1 MKRNRGITKLLTILI
16 ASAPGLVAA
25 QSAAEI
31 GQAMQANAV
40 ALRGYSWKMRTDVKM
55 DGESKKTSLQQ
66 LRFDIS
72 GNLQKTML
80 SAPTEPP
87 KGRGIKGKKIAQKMA
102 ELQQLGEALSEI
114 TMAYLHPNPNQL
126 DSFLKTANVWEG
138 KRGSSGALTR
148 VEGSGLVAPRDSVNI
163 YVNASTKRPTKLE
176 VQSAMN
182 ENPVQIVAEYRDL
195 PNGPTY
201 IARVTVDYPEAKL
214 QLIIEN
220 FDYVSQR

>member
-1 MKRNRGITKLLTILI
+1 M
-16 ASAPGLVAA
+16 
-25 QSAAEI
+25 
-31 GQAMQANAV
+31 
-40 ALRGYSWKMRTDVKM
+40 
-55 DGESKKTSLQQ
+55 
-66 LRFDIS
+66 
-72 GNLQKTML
+72 
-80 SAPTEPP
+80 
-87 KGRGIKGKKIAQKMA
+87 
-102 ELQQLGEALSEI
+102 
-114 TMAYLHPNPNQL
+114 
-126 DSFLKTANVWEG
+126 
-138 KRGSSGALTR
+138 
-148 VEGSGLVAPRDSVNI
+148 APRDSVNI